1 MGVAL
6 VAETSRSR
14 RHGVTG
20 LLRVQLN
27 GWPHGSRTQ

>member
-1 MGVAL
+1 VPSLVILTLMGLAL

-20 LLRVQLN
+20 LLRVQ
-27 GWPHGSRTQ
+27 

>member
-6 VAETSRSR
+6 IAETSRSR

-20 LLRVQLN
+20 LLRVQ
-27 GWPHGSRTQ
+27 